1 MGLLSKLHSKI
12 ELYRLEQKYTRRKN
26 RSTFTTGAHYVDGE
40 YVYHSDGQLSASS
53 TGSTGGSAGSAF
65 GGSPVQSKRR
75 SMWMGGK

>member
-1 MGLLSKLHSKI
+1 MGLMSKIHQKI

-40 YVYHSDGQLSASS
+40 YVYQSDGQLSASS
-53 TGSTGGSAGSAF
+53 TGSTGQTST
-65 GGSPVQSKRR
+65 QNKRR

>member
-1 MGLLSKLHSKI
+1 MGLMTKIHQKI

-53 TGSTGGSAGSAF
+53 TGSNGAYGGGQT
-65 GGSPVQSKRR
+65 PTQSKRR
-75 SMWMGGK
+75 SMWLGK